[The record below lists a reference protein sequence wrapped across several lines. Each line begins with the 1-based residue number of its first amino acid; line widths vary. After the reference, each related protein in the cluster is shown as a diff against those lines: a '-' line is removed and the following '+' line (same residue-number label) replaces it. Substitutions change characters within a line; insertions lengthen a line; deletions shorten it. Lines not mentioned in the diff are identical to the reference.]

1 MKTLGVIALVLG
13 LAFVI
18 AGLVSY
24 ALTRGEPGSDEN
36 AGRKADEI
44 GRDLFTMNDEPAE
57 ASIQPPGA
65 VATDSGPAAANGTV
79 GN

>member
-24 ALTRGEPGSDEN
+24 ALNRRDAGSDEN
-36 AGRKADEI
+36 VRAKADEI
-44 GRDLFTMNDEPAE
+44 GRDPFTMSNEPAE
-57 ASIQPPGA
+57 AAIQHPG
-65 VATDSGPAAANGTV
+65 ATDSGPAAANHTA